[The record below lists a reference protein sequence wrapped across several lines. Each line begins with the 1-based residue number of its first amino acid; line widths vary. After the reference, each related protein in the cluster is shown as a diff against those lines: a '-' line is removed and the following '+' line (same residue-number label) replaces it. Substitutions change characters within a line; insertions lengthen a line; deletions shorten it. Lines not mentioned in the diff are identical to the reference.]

1 MPAVVDGTTLERD
14 QYLALS
20 VLREEHLL
28 RSASEA
34 AFGSEYLIQIWNC
47 GNIRN
52 VGPAEVAP
60 ELEFCIAHNYG
71 RVWSLVWCP
80 SGCYDK
86 ERLGLL
92 ATACSDGTVRIFS
105 IPNPS
110 VLTKE
115 KKYANYSF
123 LLNSELMIF

>member
-1 MPAVVDGTTLERD
+1 MPANVDGTTLERD

-20 VLREEHLL
+20 VLHEEHLH

-47 GNIRN
+47 GNIHN
-52 VGPAEVAP
+52 GVPAQAAP

-80 SGCYDK
+80 SGCYDE

-92 ATACSDGTVRIFS
+92 AAACSDGTVRIFS
-105 IPNPS
+105 IPNPTT
-110 VLTKE
+110 LTKE
-115 KKYANYSF
+115 NRYIEVNF
-123 LLNSELMIF
+123 LLLNPDQY

>member
-1 MPAVVDGTTLERD
+1 MPAVVDGSTTERD
-14 QYLALS
+14 QYLAVS
-20 VLREEHLL
+20 VLHEEHLY

-52 VGPAEVAP
+52 VCPAQVAP

-80 SGCYDK
+80 SGCYEQ

-92 ATACSDGTVRIFS
+92 AAACSDGTVRIFS
-105 IPNPS
+105 IPNPTT
-110 VLTKE
+110 LTKE
-115 KKYANYSF
+115 NRYHKLVY
-123 LLNSELMIF
+123 LLLLY